1 MNSTN
6 KEDIKKQIQNLSTW
20 LWGHQVL
27 SVDVNLWL
35 KNFAIEDEEKEE
47 LVALTLL
54 SEFMFF
60 EQKEIRQM
68 LKSLYKDKFIAP
80 LVTKYRE
87 QTGSYSLKDYEDFI
101 KEQLSKTRF
110 SNVGNPSE
118 SSSMLLYY
126 FRQRNNLDT
135 ELFVNSCQLLTH
147 NEKNMA
153 VEHLIYLDDL
163 SGSGSQAIKNLK
175 IVIHDIR
182 RKIKGIKISYFM
194 LFATSQALKNLND
207 SNIFDNVETVFELDE
222 TYKIFSDT
230 SRYFGK
236 HEEIKK
242 YFQELCRKH
251 YKPKWELGE
260 EDISKNL
267 DQTLNNEECGF
278 SDTQLGLGFFYN
290 MPNNTLPIFWAD
302 SDNWKSIFKRY
313 SKQYA
318 ILKKVKK

>member
-194 LFATSQALKNLND
+194 LFATSQA
-207 SNIFDNVETVFELDE
+207 
-222 TYKIFSDT
+222 
-230 SRYFGK
+230 
-236 HEEIKK
+236 
-242 YFQELCRKH
+242 
-251 YKPKWELGE
+251 
-260 EDISKNL
+260 
-267 DQTLNNEECGF
+267 
-278 SDTQLGLGFFYN
+278 
-290 MPNNTLPIFWAD
+290 
-302 SDNWKSIFKRY
+302 
-313 SKQYA
+313 
-318 ILKKVKK
+318 